1 MATFCQFFVL
11 CQFFCTFRFT
21 FFDTYNPEEPARLI
35 GLGVSGVWA
44 GLRNA
49 DNQPIA
55 LKLVNKSHIPEW
67 VKVNDVLMPLEV
79 AMMFK

>member
-1 MATFCQFFVL
+1 MATFCQFF
-11 CQFFCTFRFT
+11 CTFRLT
-21 FFDTYNPEEPARLI
+21 FLYTYNIEEPTRLI
-35 GLGVSGVWA
+35 GHGVNGVWA

-55 LKLVNKSHIPEW
+55 LKLVNKLHIPEW